1 MSKGFDTVDRVV
13 YGAVEQ
19 AGLMPG
25 EQQRLLDEIRDGG
38 DQQVYWSDPRLARIV
53 RMRFLTDPSFPMLD
67 HSYIYGRLTDGTLV
81 RVDVPFYQLPKRG
94 WKGALIDFAKRDKVY
109 LKRLGVF
116 DEGTVSIL
124 WG

>member
-25 EQQRLLDEIRDGG
+25 EQQRLLDELTGET
-38 DQQVYWSDPRLARIV
+38 VYWADKRIDRIV
-53 RMRFLTDPSFPMLD
+53 RMRFLTDPAFPMLD
-67 HSYIYGRLTDGTLV
+67 HSYTYARLRNGDLV
-81 RVDVPFYQLPKRG
+81 RVDLPFYQLPKKG
-94 WKGALIDFAKRDKVY
+94 WKGALIEHAKRDKVF
-109 LKRLGVF
+109 LKALGLF